1 MSFTDLKRN
10 ITYGPVYSRRLGY
23 SMGINLLENQ
33 KICSFDC
40 LYCEK
45 GWTKIHT
52 DKISGDII
60 LPSVTEIITEVENVL
75 RNLLNPPN
83 HITFAGNGEP
93 TLHPDFDKIVDEII
107 ELRDKYFPF
116 SRIAILSNSS
126 TVSNENILYALSKL
140 DKKIMKLDAGNQE
153 MFELYN
159 SPANGLTI
167 DEVTEGLCRVE
178 NVIIQSL
185 FTEGKSGNFTDENI
199 HDWLVRLKRIKP
211 VSVQLYTL
219 DRAYPSDEIA
229 VLDYDKLEYL
239 RKLLFNENIEAEVF

>member
-1 MSFTDLKRN
+1 MRDK
-10 ITYGPVYSRRLGY
+10 ITYGPVYSRRLGF
-23 SMGINLLENQ
+23 SLGINLLGNN

-40 LYCEK
+40 LYCER

-52 DKISGDII
+52 DKITGDII

-75 RNLLNPPN
+75 RNLLNPPD

-126 TVSNENILYALSKL
+126 TVSDENTRYALSKL
-140 DKKIMKLDAGNQE
+140 DKKIMKLEAGNQE

-159 SPANGLTI
+159 SPANGLLL
-167 DEVTEGLCRVE
+167 DEVTDGLC
-178 NVIIQSL
+178 NMKDVIIQSL
-185 FTEGKSGNFTDENI
+185 FTEGKSGNFTEENI
-199 HDWLVRLKRIKP
+199 RGWVERLKRIKP

-219 DRAYPSDEIA
+219 DRAYPSNEIM
-229 VLDYDKLEYL
+229 VPDNDKLEYL
-239 RKLLFNENIEAEVF
+239 QKLLFSENIKSEVF